1 MLANPTIR
9 HGRSHPSPFPPPA
22 LPLFHSLGISSR
34 PLALPR
40 CVSVPPFRPEHFSLS
55 SSPPLKWKWKRHLF
69 RAALESNS
77 SVVGGAADD
86 VATSVLNKYSVKIP
100 FGSRQERRIATLL
113 YSEQGRRATRGGRFD
128 SICCRR
134 EVYVGGLG
142 HCLRAEDKAAEGCRK
157 VRLPL
162 WNRKGSAR
170 GVLSSWNILELRR
183 VQMDVATCL
192 LKKRP
197 PARSTI
203 SILRWSDLDGSA
215 RISASAAHE
224 DSDEDTDDAE
234 IDPVSPSISRRI
246 PGRCDPAESQ
256 RLSTEFE
263 FFCRRMAVKL
273 DLVMKIIVN
282 PPLKIL
288 SLTLKRRGGRCI
300 MDKTS
305 AAGASSDAM
314 ADGKSINPDEGVA
327 YGTIVQAII
336 ISGESKKAIGNG
348 SNICHLEGEEER
360 DVHRR
365 KQNMER
371 VVSNLQKNLKVARL
385 NPSSPGGL
393 SSYIQNAKRLLAD
406 SKVGKNPYDGFT
418 PSVLSIQVLTFG
430 DDNFI
435 RLEEAGIKEAMKSAF
450 VLVAGGLGERLG
462 YKGIKLAFPRE
473 TTTGRCFIQHC
484 IESILALQKSHCRLA
499 QDQHQSEIPLIM
511 TSDDAHS
518 PMIKLLKSNNFFGM
532 KSTQVTLL
540 KQEKLAC
547 LDDNDASFLGVSVTK
562 GYHVNSLAVPRKAKE
577 AIGGITKLTHMD
589 GRSIA
594 INVEYNHMDPLLRA
608 IGHADGDVNC
618 ETGFS
623 PFPGNINQLILGFEP
638 YLEELNKTGVKNN
651 PEDVAKV
658 PKGNPYHIAIS
669 SEVAIYKANNIILKK
684 AVQNFSF
691 LEKFKKK
698 GYEVLFMVGTILVET
713 GHIGRQASASV
724 TVTDGETIVHCSVCL
739 SDVPSEPSDFFPL
752 TVNYQERLSAAG
764 RTSGGYFKR
773 EGRAKDHEVLIC
785 RLIDRPLRPTMPKG
799 FYHET
804 QILSWVFSYD
814 GIHSPDCLSVT
825 AAGIAVALSE
835 VPNTKIIAG
844 VRIGLVGDKFIVNPT
859 TKEMEDSE
867 LDLIIAGTDSA
878 ILMIEVVDELG
889 LQGGLWKKLGLMEG
903 DRHDG
908 SITESSAHIQGET
921 DEQEFGR
928 RGAAETCGGGGYD
941 YMKKTLEKMQSDH
954 TKSNWLWQKV
964 PRMSHYKSV
973 GYCNFLTEEKL
984 LEALEVGQ
992 VAIREICHGAE
1003 ALVKR
1008 CGKQKMIE
1016 AIKLPPN
1023 DLYRHVED
1031 IAGDDLIKALQIK
1044 HKIPRRR
1051 ALSAIEENVLKVLT
1065 EEGYIFKEDTLG
1077 AAEDSDNIYVDEEED
1092 DLIVA
1097 DGEVDEG
1104 DVHIKPVLRRPM
1116 PLLFSEVDV
1125 KLVFKEVSSNFL
1137 RKRIVEDGR
1146 RSDGRTPTEIRPIN
1160 SQCGLLPRAHGSALF
1175 TRGETQS
1182 LAVVTLGDKQ
1192 MAQRIDN
1199 LVDTEELKRFY
1210 LQLTN
1215 TTLMISVNFSL
1226 MAVLMPLLIESGPLY
1241 LTLQSPHYRNHFYD
1255 TSVVSDSRVLRD
1267 RESGKLCLCWW
1278 DAFASGMLLG
1288 FFAEWGCLQM
1298 PLGFHG
1304 RLRIPLLG
1312 FHELGYAIYSF
1323 PPSCVGEVGRLGAP
1337 SRREVGHGMLAERAI
1352 EPVLPSE
1359 EDFPYTIRVE
1369 STITESNGSSSM
1381 ASVCGGCLALLDAGV
1396 PIKSSVAGIAMG
1408 MVMDTKEFGGD
1419 GTPLIL
1425 SDITGSEDASGDMDF
1440 KVAGDENGITAFQM
1454 DIKVEGITL
1463 PVMQKALIQARNGRK
1478 HVLDEMMK
1486 SSPQPSRKLSK
1497 YAPIIHI
1504 MKVKP
1509 DKLNIIIGTGGKKV
1523 KSIIEDTGVDSIDTE
1538 ENGLIKITAKDLS
1551 SLEKSKA
1558 IIANLTMVPTVGD
1571 IYRGGIARC
1580 WIAHKGATHGWI
1592 TVEWAVESA
1601 LGWIGIARL
1610 LQVTKVRLD
1619 RNCEIKSIAPYGA
1632 FVEIAPGRE
1641 VVGLD
1646 LMHCSMLT
1654 DRINIMGLCHISE
1667 LSSTWLA
1674 NAEDVVKVGDRIDVK
1689 LIEINQKGHLRL
1701 SRRALLPDEDLDTSG
1716 KQTNNS
1722 MKENIPPVDSPTT
1735 ITVKKPLRKDKAG
1748 RTAEKFENPKKMIKV
1763 PLKVVTSAQESMND
1777 RSQEKLSK
1785 SVSPVKDGMST
1796 KTS

>member
-9 HGRSHPSPFPPPA
+9 YGSSHPSLPSPFPPPP
-22 LPLFHSLGISSR
+22 LPPFHSLGKGSR
-34 PLALPR
+34 PLALSR
-40 CVSVPPFRPEHFSLS
+40 CVSVPPFRSEHFSLFS
-55 SSPPLKWKWKRHLF
+55 LPSLKWKWKRHPF

-77 SVVGGAADD
+77 SAAGGAADD
-86 VATSVLNKYSVKIP
+86 VATSTLNKYSVKIP
-100 FGSRQERRIATLL
+100 FGSRQ
-113 YSEQGRRATRGGRFD
+113 
-128 SICCRR
+128 
-134 EVYVGGLG
+134 
-142 HCLRAEDKAAEGCRK
+142 
-157 VRLPL
+157 
-162 WNRKGSAR
+162 
-170 GVLSSWNILELRR
+170 
-183 VQMDVATCL
+183 
-192 LKKRP
+192 
-197 PARSTI
+197 
-203 SILRWSDLDGSA
+203 
-215 RISASAAHE
+215 
-224 DSDEDTDDAE
+224 
-234 IDPVSPSISRRI
+234 
-246 PGRCDPAESQ
+246 
-256 RLSTEFE
+256 
-263 FFCRRMAVKL
+263 
-273 DLVMKIIVN
+273 
-282 PPLKIL
+282 
-288 SLTLKRRGGRCI
+288 
-300 MDKTS
+300 
-305 AAGASSDAM
+305 
-314 ADGKSINPDEGVA
+314 
-327 YGTIVQAII
+327 
-336 ISGESKKAIGNG
+336 
-348 SNICHLEGEEER
+348 
-360 DVHRR
+360 
-365 KQNMER
+365 
-371 VVSNLQKNLKVARL
+371 
-385 NPSSPGGL
+385 
-393 SSYIQNAKRLLAD
+393 
-406 SKVGKNPYDGFT
+406 
-418 PSVLSIQVLTFG
+418 
-430 DDNFI
+430 
-435 RLEEAGIKEAMKSAF
+435 
-450 VLVAGGLGERLG
+450 
-462 YKGIKLAFPRE
+462 
-473 TTTGRCFIQHC
+473 
-484 IESILALQKSHCRLA
+484 
-499 QDQHQSEIPLIM
+499 
-511 TSDDAHS
+511 
-518 PMIKLLKSNNFFGM
+518 
-532 KSTQVTLL
+532 
-540 KQEKLAC
+540 
-547 LDDNDASFLGVSVTK
+547 
-562 GYHVNSLAVPRKAKE
+562 
-577 AIGGITKLTHMD
+577 
-589 GRSIA
+589 
-594 INVEYNHMDPLLRA
+594 
-608 IGHADGDVNC
+608 
-618 ETGFS
+618 
-623 PFPGNINQLILGFEP
+623 
-638 YLEELNKTGVKNN
+638 
-651 PEDVAKV
+651 
-658 PKGNPYHIAIS
+658 
-669 SEVAIYKANNIILKK
+669 
-684 AVQNFSF
+684 
-691 LEKFKKK
+691 
-698 GYEVLFMVGTILVET
+698 ILVET

-724 TVTDGETIVHCSVCL
+724 TVTDGETIVYCSVCL

-814 GIHSPDCLSVT
+814 GIHSPDCLAVT

-844 VRIGLVGDKFIVNPT
+844 VRIGSVGDKFIVNPT
-859 TKEMEDSE
+859 TKEMEESE

-878 ILMIEVVDELG
+878 ILMIE
-889 LQGGLWKKLGLMEG
+889 
-903 DRHDG
+903 
-908 SITESSAHIQGET
+908 
-921 DEQEFGR
+921 
-928 RGAAETCGGGGYD
+928 
-941 YMKKTLEKMQSDH
+941 
-954 TKSNWLWQKV
+954 
-964 PRMSHYKSV
+964 

-984 LEALEVGQ
+984 LEAIEIGQ
-992 VAIREICHGAE
+992 VAIREICLGAE

-1008 CGKQKMIE
+1008 CGKQKMVE

-1065 EEGYIFKEDTLG
+1065 EEGYIFKEDTFG

-1104 DVHIKPVLRRPM
+1104 DVHIKPVLRKPM

-1192 MAQRIDN
+1192 MAQRLDN
-1199 LVDTEELKRFY
+1199 LVDTEDLKRFY
-1210 LQLTN
+1210 LQ
-1215 TTLMISVNFSL
+1215 
-1226 MAVLMPLLIESGPLY
+1226 
-1241 LTLQSPHYRNHFYD
+1241 
-1255 TSVVSDSRVLRD
+1255 
-1267 RESGKLCLCWW
+1267 
-1278 DAFASGMLLG
+1278 
-1288 FFAEWGCLQM
+1288 
-1298 PLGFHG
+1298 
-1304 RLRIPLLG
+1304 
-1312 FHELGYAIYSF
+1312 YSF

-1486 SSPQPSRKLSK
+1486 SSPQPSKKLSE

-1523 KSIIEDTGVDSIDTE
+1523 KSIIEDTGVDFIDAEDT
-1538 ENGLIKITAKDLS
+1538 GLIKITAKDLS

-1571 IYRGGIARC
+1571 IYR
-1580 WIAHKGATHGWI
+1580 
-1592 TVEWAVESA
+1592 
-1601 LGWIGIARL
+1601 
-1610 LQVTKVRLD
+1610 
-1619 RNCEIKSIAPYGA
+1619 NCEIKSIAPYGA

-1641 VVGLD
+1641 
-1646 LMHCSMLT
+1646 
-1654 DRINIMGLCHISE
+1654 GLCHISE

-1674 NAEDVVKVGDRIDVK
+1674 KAEDVVKVGDRIDVK

-1701 SRRALLPDEDLDTSG
+1701 SRRALLPDEDLDNSG

-1722 MKENIPPVDSPTT
+1722 MKENIPPEDSPTT
-1735 ITVKKPLRKDKAG
+1735 IIVKKPLRKDKTG
-1748 RTAEKFENPKKMIKV
+1748 RPAEKFENPKKMIKV
-1763 PLKVVTSAQESMND
+1763 PPKVLTSAQESMND
-1777 RSQEKLSK
+1777 KSQEKLRK
-1785 SVSPVKDGMST
+1785 SASPVKDTLST
-1796 KTS
+1796 KTN